1 MQKAPTPAHSVQA
14 SYITGM
20 IHPEYRGSITVPSL
34 RKYRGIATKQ
44 RKQIDGVEIEKKII
58 KVKNRTYFSPLKWF
72 RINEAQSTKKVF
84 DLYSVCMKTGAIL

>member
-1 MQKAPTPAHSVQA
+1 MQKAPTPDHSVHV

-20 IHPEYRGSITVPSL
+20 ICPEYRDSITAPSL
-34 RKYRGIATKQ
+34 RKYRGIAAKQ
-44 RKQIDGVEIEKKII
+44 RKQIDGVETEKKIL

-84 DLYSVCMKTGAIL
+84 ELYSVCMKTGVIL